1 VPVVS
6 EKGLLAFQKANNEY
20 RRANDLHL
28 QTSAHFSAHHSQY
41 EKAKAV
47 YERTREELAKT
58 KKPKDMGPM
67 AQNEMM
73 DKLYNRLKDLYD
85 ARMQAKA
92 ELESAEN
99 DMLWAQARR
108 RSALRDTIVPKPSV
122 IPDILE
128 KERENLKP
136 SILERLRHMRHRS
149 AGEEH
154 ARQFDQHIKDNYG
167 FVNDPALSERI
178 EHLTERV
185 RALSPYPDESSHVR
199 IIGRPRDPDKVS
211 GLENGAWS
219 TSDTIYFGIDYLEEG
234 ASDDEIMFVAGQRD
248 PEGLVELPQV
258 HSISLISSLSI
269 VETARSLDAMQL
281 VLFQQVPPANQ
292 SVLSPTQIPPKWPH
306 FHSQTATTYIQPE
319 NPLSTNFAKIPTS

>member
-1 VPVVS
+1 M
-6 EKGLLAFQKANNEY
+6 
-20 RRANDLHL
+20 
-28 QTSAHFSAHHSQY
+28 
-41 EKAKAV
+41 
-47 YERTREELAKT
+47 AKT

-99 DMLWAQARR
+99 DMLWAQAGR
-108 RSALRDTIVPKPSV
+108 RSALRDTIIPEPSV

-149 AGEEH
+149 AGEER

-167 FVNDPALSERI
+167 FVNNPALSERI
-178 EHLTERV
+178 ERLTERV
-185 RALSPYPDESSHVR
+185 RALSAYPDEPSHVR

-234 ASDDEIMFVAGQRD
+234 ASDDEIMFVAGHEIAHVQRGHYTQYIAAREDVSDTAD
-248 PEGLVELPQV
+248 PGK
-258 HSISLISSLSI
+258 LI
-269 VETARSLDAMQL
+269 D
-281 VLFQQVPPANQ
+281 
-292 SVLSPTQIPPKWPH
+292 W
-306 FHSQTATTYIQPE
+306 E
-319 NPLSTNFAKIPTS
+319 NSPLSEEQKLKIHEAVYRGALHDLGLLPKC